1 MAAEGDVVGGYTL
14 VRRLGAGGMGAVW
27 EAQDGRGGTV
37 ALKLLHPAISA
48 DPDARVRLARE
59 VANLNRLRG
68 ARVSRVLDAELEGD
82 LPFVVTELI
91 DGLTLED
98 SVSQEGPFDPVDL
111 YPLATGLAEAVTA
124 VHRAGLM
131 HRDIKPGNVMVTYS
145 GPVLIDFGI
154 AQLAEDTRL
163 THTGFVTGTPG
174 YLDPATLS
182 GGELGAEGDW
192 YSFAAVLLF
201 AATGRAPFGRE
212 RMEVVLARMTAGT
225 PDVAGLPGL
234 VASAFTAAL
243 ARDPAAR
250 PAPRELIAILRRWAE
265 GKSVDAPVTI
275 PGVAGPGSR
284 PTTPMAPLRSSSGSA
299 SSGSTASRPGTPVSS
314 PPTTTATG
322 PPPPSFAPGSGR
334 ASATRSGGGQG
345 VAGGQDTASE
355 SGQTMPGPL
364 GPMQP
369 GPFGQ
374 PGQRV
379 PESWELPP
387 PARRWL
393 VLWSGAV
400 VVVLAILWSGVAAVL
415 AVVGFVLLTAAG
427 LTERRTRRRRLAA
440 GRRRSDPVGGHGMV
454 APDARAGSAHRRR
467 ATAHRRAR
475 GGVRVVDRVEHR
487 AHGHR
492 RGGPRRAVL
501 AGDPGRPRVRAGR
514 SLVGAARR
522 GDPDRGP
529 GLLGHPGADAR
540 QRRGLGLVPGDR
552 RSRARAHGDRERR
565 PRGGA
570 DGVERHLVAAAGT
583 AGPVEQRLLTV

>member
-427 LTERRTRRRRLAA
+427 LTERRTRRRRLGA
-440 GRRRSDPVGGHGMV
+440 GAGPTRGWPRHGRSRCSRWVCSPPSCHCSS
-454 APDARAGSAHRRR
+454 AGSWRR
-467 ATAHRRAR
+467 AC
-475 GGVRVVDRVEHR
+475 GGS
-487 AHGHR
+487 
-492 RGGPRRAVL
+492 
-501 AGDPGRPRVRAGR
+501 GRTSCSRTSSGR
-514 SLVGAARR
+514 SPTGCTRW
-522 GDPDRGP
+522 
-529 GLLGHPGADAR
+529 
-540 QRRGLGLVPGDR
+540 
-552 RSRARAHGDRERR
+552 
-565 PRGGA
+565 
-570 DGVERHLVAAAGT
+570 
-583 AGPVEQRLLTV
+583 